1 MPGPPASALPG
12 GREEGGLRPGSGLGF
27 AAFPIA
33 ARWRVSALH
42 SRLAARPLRSAAAQ
56 WGGGA
61 LEPPEFLPQLL
72 RWASHSPR
80 GPLGGRPQ
88 VSPALTPSLH
98 DGHGVLSSPTDRTS
112 AAASHLS
119 GQGQGEGR
127 GSRRPREP
135 PPICRRPHAE
145 PQCGCISTPSGV
157 FPSSVLPGLV
167 LRRLPGLRALGWE
180 DHCAPPA
187 LLASPNPGSDSPPP
201 PSCLPLP
208 GYLSG
213 EYGVGAPNTFSAPP
227 APFLQTQAHPRLG
240 GVTSA
245 LPEGV
250 GLQGFPVAPPGLPH
264 VVGLLPPSPQ
274 PSWPLALTHPYSPKL
289 PFLWLSL
296 GERQGGRFY
305 PLSLLGRSL
314 DSRVLSRPPILVPSQ
329 P

>member
-1 MPGPPASALPG
+1 MSHRAHSPRPHLGSRQRLRTQGLLRRRKAARPRQRLQFPVRPAGSRPLPELVRSPTPPLKPHCTIPMPGPPASALPG

-135 PPICRRPHAE
+135 PPDLPQAPRRATVWMHQHPLRGF
-145 PQCGCISTPSGV
+145 PQQRPSG
-157 FPSSVLPGLV
+157 
-167 LRRLPGLRALGWE
+167 
-180 DHCAPPA
+180 
-187 LLASPNPGSDSPPP
+187 
-201 PSCLPLP
+201 
-208 GYLSG
+208 
-213 EYGVGAPNTFSAPP
+213 
-227 APFLQTQAHPRLG
+227 
-240 GVTSA
+240 
-245 LPEGV
+245 
-250 GLQGFPVAPPGLPH
+250 
-264 VVGLLPPSPQ
+264 
-274 PSWPLALTHPYSPKL
+274 
-289 PFLWLSL
+289 
-296 GERQGGRFY
+296 
-305 PLSLLGRSL
+305 
-314 DSRVLSRPPILVPSQ
+314 SRPPPTAGTSGPGVGGSLRPSC
-329 P
+329 PPGFPKPWL